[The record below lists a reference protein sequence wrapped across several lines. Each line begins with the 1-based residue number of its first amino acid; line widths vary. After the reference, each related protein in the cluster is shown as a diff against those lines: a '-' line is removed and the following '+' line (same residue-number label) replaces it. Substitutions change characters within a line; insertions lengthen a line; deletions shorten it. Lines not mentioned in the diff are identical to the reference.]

1 MNTSGIGTLT
11 GASIYKMKNI
21 LQLKYIY
28 TLAVGKFIYK
38 CNKSEPPATFKY

>member
-11 GASIYKMKNI
+11 DASIYKMKNI
-21 LQLKYIY
+21 LQLKYIH

-38 CNKSEPPATFKY
+38 CNKSELPATFKY